1 MAVVRYVLSFLV
13 LIAHTATLADV
24 SLPISHYS
32 FIAVGGFF
40 ALSGFLLFA
49 SFQKKPTLKH
59 YISRRARRILPP
71 YFLVVIVCALTF
83 VLVSSLSW
91 KEYYCSIE
99 FWKYLAANL
108 SFLNFIQPSLPGVF
122 EGSEFYNPAVNGSLW
137 TMKGEWICYIS
148 VPILFFFILKH
159 PKKAT
164 LILSPII
171 LLCIV
176 ISNLLYF
183 KGEQTGKEI
192 FLTLSKQFNSIFAFF
207 YIGALINV
215 LYKYFL
221 KYKWYIIAIDIAII
235 IFSNYYVSFYHLVL
249 RPFVVA
255 TLVIW
260 FSQVGKW
267 GYFLRH
273 HEDLSY
279 DIYLFHYPII
289 QLSVLFGL
297 NKTCSPYILLLIIIA
312 VTTLCAFI
320 SWNTLGKKI
329 LHRRI

>member
-24 SLPISHYS
+24 SLPISNYS

-49 SFQKKPTLKH
+49 SFQKKPTLQH
-59 YISRRARRILPP
+59 YLSRRARRILPP
-71 YFLVVIVCALTF
+71 YFLIVIVCAFSF
-83 VLVSSLSW
+83 VLVSSLSCE
-91 KEYYCSIE
+91 EYYFSGD

-122 EGSEFYNPAVNGSLW
+122 DGADFFTNAVNGSLW

-148 VPILFFFILKH
+148 VPILFCFIIKY
-159 PKKAT
+159 PRKAT
-164 LILSPII
+164 LILCSII
-171 LLCIV
+171 LVCIV
-176 ISNLLYF
+176 ISNILYF
-183 KGEQTGKEI
+183 KGEQTGREI
-192 FLTLSKQFNSIFAFF
+192 FFTLSKQFNSIFVFF
-207 YIGALINV
+207 YIGAFINMQ
-215 LYKYFL
+215 YKYFL

-235 IFSNYYVSFYHLVL
+235 IFSDYYVLFYYLFL

-255 TLVIW
+255 TMVIW

-267 GYFLRH
+267 GSFLRY

-289 QLSVLFGL
+289 QLVVLFGL
-297 NKTCSPYILLLIIIA
+297 NKSCSHYMLLLLVIA
-312 VTTLCAFI
+312 VTTLFAFI

-329 LHRRI
+329 LKR